1 MGWKSSGVD
10 RFDLRPPLQGQTRI
24 AKLKSAYNSLIFVL
38 EVWDGKPTY
47 RKSWARNLLVWT
59 DLTLDPYGVVRFGL
73 GPLLQGQKRMAKL
86 IRAYNSLI
94 IGP

>member
-1 MGWKSSGVD
+1 MSCEFSDVV
-10 RFDLRPPLQGQTRI
+10 RFDLGPILQGQTRI

-47 RKSWARNLLVWT
+47 RKSWARNLLVWI